1 MILIRFSLCL
11 MAQFNQLS
19 NLLFLVVSIAVP
31 PLSSDLDDGDR
42 LHRFS
47 IGHLITFWIRVVALT
62 LGTLK
67 IVFHPT
73 NSRQTHHPLP
83 SIIVQIKSILL
94 KWHVFSI
101 FRCVDWSCGCISIV
115 TQSDWRG
122 NVHQI
127 NNQRENLRYCFRHN
141 SREEI
146 RSAGCVH
153 NAKTTLTWPRNDRT
167 TWGCSVCKVW
177 FNLEK
182 I

>member
-1 MILIRFSLCL
+1 MLIRFSLCL

-47 IGHLITFWIRVVALT
+47 IGRLITFRIRVVALT

-67 IVFHPT
+67 IVFHPR
-73 NSRQTHHPLP
+73 NSRQTHNPLP

-94 KWHVFSI
+94 KWHVFSV
-101 FRCVDWSCGCISIV
+101 FRLVVW
-115 TQSDWRG
+115 
-122 NVHQI
+122 VHLYRHPIGPTWQRAP
-127 NNQRENLRYCFRHN
+127 NQQPKGKPPSLPMLLLPSQFKGRN
-141 SREEI
+141 SL
-146 RSAGCVH
+146 GCVH

-167 TWGCSVCKVW
+167 TWGWVDEVGFKV
-177 FNLEK
+177 EE